1 MVEEEDLDPNR
12 APRKGMPDMEA
23 RRGREV
29 VDALRAAV
37 RGGVLARAARCVKLK
52 SRDEKKGLWKRMSEE
67 RWAQW
72 W

>member
-1 MVEEEDLDPNR
+1 
-12 APRKGMPDMEA
+12 MPDMEA